1 MSWPQSWTPMTEDY
15 AFDLRSACKNMKGS
29 GGWVWEWDVEM
40 QEPTLFLE
48 NLAYVYPLLS
58 RNEKAVKAFRAWT
71 FRGVI
76 ENIEFTF
83 HADQLRSPE
92 YLLPKGS
99 TNEDKEFLLAR
110 AEPFTETAPYWRAEQ
125 SENRIYTNIH
135 LQDPKLL
142 RRLLN
147 RNSDKGVFSIPTVT
161 KRRFYAPLSADVV
174 RSPIMLVL
182 TK

>member
-1 MSWPQSWTPMTEDY
+1 MSWPQSWTLMTEDY
-15 AFDLRSACKNMKGS
+15 AFDLRSACKNMKGG
-29 GGWVWEWDVEM
+29 GGWVWEWDVDM

-58 RNEKAVKAFRAWT
+58 RNEKAIKAFRAWT

-76 ENIEFTF
+76 ESIEFTF

-99 TNEDKEFLLAR
+99 TNADREFLLTKAKR
-110 AEPFTETAPYWRAEQ
+110 FTETTPYWRAEQ
-125 SENRIYTNIH
+125 SENRIYTRFYCQNVQM
-135 LQDPKLL
+135 LW
-142 RRLLN
+142 RLLN
-147 RNSDKGVFSIPTVT
+147 RNSDKGVFSITAVT
-161 KRRFYAPLSADVV
+161 KRRFCALLSSDVV